1 MIAAKGFGDLYES
14 IYILRICPPICCH
27 EETHPFYHF
36 LPFSTFLCCHLSSTW
51 LHHFFIPFP
60 ETPQVHKLVPCQGL
74 TTGKSQSSRPGLEAV
89 FSAHEQDSLIPWS
102 SHSMERRDRRRR
114 STQQFQQPRPWDFCA
129 LGSALDLDFES
140 QVTGL
145 QRKLCLNYL
154 ENSQNSQDKAFADV
168 YFGGEVQSCS
178 CYAFLLYLHIL
189 DILDQ
194 VVHRQIS
201 MIDESHRK
209 AVVAIEFMPA
219 TLEVRWL

>member
-1 MIAAKGFGDLYES
+1 
-14 IYILRICPPICCH
+14 
-27 EETHPFYHF
+27 
-36 LPFSTFLCCHLSSTW
+36 
-51 LHHFFIPFP
+51 
-60 ETPQVHKLVPCQGL
+60 
-74 TTGKSQSSRPGLEAV
+74 
-89 FSAHEQDSLIPWS
+89 
-102 SHSMERRDRRRR
+102 MERRDRRRR

-154 ENSQNSQDKAFADV
+154 GNSQNKAFAYV
-168 YFGGEVQSCS
+168 YFGREVQSCS
-178 CYAFLLYLHIL
+178 CYAFLLYLDIL

-209 AVVAIEFMPA
+209 AVVAIEFRPA
-219 TLEVRWL
+219 TLEVRWLYLSTCLNMSHTTFVRFGKLSL